1 MKIKGYL
8 GHVKVDNQGNVK
20 ESDIENAKDVAEIL
34 RNNIQKGNEEAKELG
49 FSKINGFAMFG
60 SQKSLAFMKN
70 EAVLVDT
77 KKADWEELFVKY
89 TFIKSWLVGG
99 IVLTVLSIIM
109 YYLAIFTN
117 YLDYFAPEPRLYA
130 PTIILLIGIFMLAL
144 SKSKYS
150 YRLE

>member
-1 MKIKGYL
+1 MKIKGYI
-8 GHVKVDNQGNVK
+8 GHVKIDTQGNVK
-20 ESDIENAKDVAEIL
+20 ESDIENANDVAEIL
-34 RNNIQKGNEEAKELG
+34 KNNIQKGNEEAKELG
-49 FSKINGFAMFG
+49 FSKINGFAMLG

-109 YYLAIFTN
+109 YYLAIFTS

>member
-20 ESDIENAKDVAEIL
+20 ESDIENAKDIAEIL
-34 RNNIQKGNEEAKELG
+34 KNNIQKGNEEAKELG

-77 KKADWEELFVKY
+77 RKADWEELFVKY
-89 TFIKSWLVGG
+89 TFIKSWLAGG

-109 YYLAIFTN
+109 YYLAIFTS
-117 YLDYFAPEPRLYA
+117 YLDYFAPEPRLYL
-130 PTIILLIGIFMLAL
+130 PTIILLIGVFMLAL

-150 YRLE
+150 YRLG